1 MGIGT
6 YKVHCEKHGL
16 TRTSSEEGV
25 CPLCTPSVVDA
36 NVHEHTT
43 QKRGNPTGQDPAPVT
58 EAASTPTPKAH
69 KKAAA
74 ASEE

>member
-58 EAASTPTPKAH
+58 EAPVATPKAS
-69 KKAAA
+69 KKATAA